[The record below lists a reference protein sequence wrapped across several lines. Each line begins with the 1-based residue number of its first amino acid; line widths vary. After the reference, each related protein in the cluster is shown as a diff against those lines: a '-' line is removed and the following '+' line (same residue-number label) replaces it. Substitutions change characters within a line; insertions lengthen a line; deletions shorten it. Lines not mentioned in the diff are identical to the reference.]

1 MLFPNTILKI
11 IQTFF
16 IFQKYPLYFFHVVTW
31 TTLSVSLCMG
41 IFVNEICINN
51 NLKLRTCDA
60 RAKPKQEHRLTG
72 KTELSND
79 SFNCLIT
86 WQPAQPVRET
96 RGTHPDRASKQ
107 SCGLAKLVPLFIG
120 NGRTCTCGEIMRS
133 RARSGFCS
141 SDGWGASVCVGNRL
155 GRWRRWEEGERAG
168 ILKTIWGAND
178 LGGLTVDWIQQRQGK
193 FDRECTCGWAGYTCA
208 LLSVGSIENGA
219 PRRIHMSSN
228 NREGQVG

>member
-1 MLFPNTILKI
+1 MR
-11 IQTFF
+11 
-16 IFQKYPLYFFHVVTW
+16 
-31 TTLSVSLCMG
+31 
-41 IFVNEICINN
+41 
-51 NLKLRTCDA
+51 RTCK
-60 RAKPKQEHRLTG
+60 AKTGTSINGKNRIKQRFVQLLNHMAASSAGQR
-72 KTELSND
+72 D
-79 SFNCLIT
+79 T
-86 WQPAQPVRET
+86 WDPPE
-96 RGTHPDRASKQ
+96 RASKQ